1 MLAARPRDFLARS
14 FVGAR
19 ARSCDTRR
27 KPANRAVPI
36 PESAAHPAVYNPFF
50 QPADGK
56 RGGGPLRLLAK
67 GKKRER
73 KKEKKERKGGKKRR
87 GADNTERRMKED
99 GAGEGGRGKEKRR
112 EERVES
118 GTRT

>member
-56 RGGGPLRLLAK
+56 RGGGPRLLAK